1 MKDQKNRL
9 GLDIFDGLVLI
20 VSLIGMIGFSYVLV
34 DESLIKQYL
43 QKSNSGVTVIGEAG
57 EISNDVRRRMQ
68 RSLTW
73 YSLDQQEPIYE
84 GDSLFTGTGSSTEVL
99 LNDGV
104 NISIDENSLVYL
116 SSLNNELILNLESG
130 YVAANV
136 KAKQRI
142 NLLQNG
148 RLATISANNAGR
160 IQIQKNNDGSINLR
174 SNSVSLNVDSDV
186 DKNTLDN
193 KNQEI
198 KIDSNLKIEKRVYE
212 IDLQTPSLEQVILS
226 KNIKFKWSTMGQ
238 EFQEYKVS
246 VSTQPDFSAAI
257 SKTTNTNELEWLLPD
272 TDRKYYWKVE
282 ATNNQAEAKSPVR
295 WFYTST
301 SQGPELLQPANEL
314 SFKLES
320 DQEKKE
326 ILFSWLESFQAQA
339 YEIQVSKDEQFQSLL
354 SSKLVNGIEFG
365 PGVFAKGDYFWR
377 VRAQYGKQN
386 FSDWSNVF
394 RFSVI
399 EDMALPDVAFVEPP
413 VEVVPDPSVHM
424 GPPAP
429 EKPAFETMSMQ
440 KPLAQS
446 PSQHTLNFK
455 EGASNREPQSLQ
467 KFVKNPPN
475 LEWIKI
481 KGAKSYQVEI
491 AKDKV
496 FKKVVAEPK
505 VKTPKF
511 TWSTARPGEYYWR
524 VQALGEMGQIGPW
537 SDVESFIVQAPTP
550 KIKGQVERK
559 KVKTVSA
566 LNKPEQI
573 TVKWNEVPYA
583 SSYELE
589 ISDEKSGKVKKLN
602 NKNTS
607 FSLKMKSGQNYK
619 VRVAALDEQGRS
631 ISSVSDPVPMS
642 VEKSL
647 ELDTPKPLLPQDGVT
662 MVSFDDAP
670 QPVLFKW
677 SKVNGAKEYVFEI
690 SETKEFNET
699 LVNKKISKTDYLQ
712 NESLPKKQLYWRV
725 KAVYENYSS
734 EFTKPRA
741 FGF

>member
-647 ELDTPKPLLPQDGVT
+647 DLDTPKPLLPQDGVT

>member
-677 SKVNGAKEYVFEI
+677 SKVNGAKEYFFEI

-699 LVNKKISKTDYLQ
+699 LLNKKISKTDYLQ

>member
-272 TDRKYYWKVE
+272 TDKKYYWKVE

-399 EDMALPDVAFVEPP
+399 DDMALPDVAFVEPP

-647 ELDTPKPLLPQDGVT
+647 DLDTPKPLLPQDGVT
-662 MVSFDDAP
+662 IVSFDDAP

>member
-20 VSLIGMIGFSYVLV
+20 VSLLGMIGFSYVLV

-43 QKSNSGVTVIGEAG
+43 QKTNSDVAVIGEAG

-73 YSLDQQEPIYE
+73 YSLDKQEPIYE
-84 GDSLFTGTGSSTEVL
+84 GDSLFTGTGSSTEVV

-116 SSLNNELILNLESG
+116 SSLNDELILNLESG

-136 KAKQRI
+136 KAKQKI
-142 NLLQNG
+142 NLVQNG
-148 RLATISANNAGR
+148 KLATISANNAGR
-160 IQIQKNNDGSINLR
+160 IQIQKNTDGSIKLR
-174 SNSVSLNVDSDV
+174 SNSVSLNINSEIDN
-186 DKNTLDN
+186 NTLDN

-198 KIDSNLKIEKRVYE
+198 NIDSNLKIEKRVYE
-212 IDLQTPSLEQVILS
+212 IDLETPSLEQVILS
-226 KNIKFKWSTMGQ
+226 EKINFKWNTMDQ
-238 EFQEYKVS
+238 NFSEYKVS
-246 VSTQPDFSAAI
+246 ISTQPDFSTAI
-257 SKTTNTNELEWLLPD
+257 SMSSNSNQIEWSLPETN
-272 TDRKYYWKVE
+272 RRYFWKVE
-282 ATNNQAEAKSPVR
+282 AANNQAEAKSPVR
-295 WFYTST
+295 WFYTS
-301 SQGPELLQPANEL
+301 SNKGPKLEQPVDQL
-314 SFKLES
+314 SLKLES
-320 DQEKKE
+320 NQQKKE
-326 ILFSWLESFQAQA
+326 ILFSWLERYQAKA
-339 YEIQVSKDEQFQSLL
+339 YEIQVAKDESFQNLL
-354 SSKLVNGIEFG
+354 SSKLVKSVEFG
-365 PGVFAKGDYFWR
+365 PGTFAKGEYFWR
-377 VRAQYGKQN
+377 VRAQFGSQN
-386 FSDWSNVF
+386 FSEWSNVYS
-394 RFSVI
+394 FSVI
-399 EDMALPDVAFVEPP
+399 EEMALPDVAFVEPP
-413 VEVVPDPSVHM
+413 VEVTPDPSVHM

-446 PSQHTLNFK
+446 PSQHTLDFK

-475 LEWIKI
+475 LKWIKI

-496 FKKVVAEPK
+496 FNKVVAEPK

-511 TWSTARPGEYYWR
+511 TWTTARPGEYFWR

-537 SDVESFIVQAPTP
+537 SDVESFVVQAPTP

-559 KVKTVSA
+559 KVKSISA
-566 LNKPEQI
+566 LNRPEQI
-573 TVKWNEVPYA
+573 TVKWSEVPYA

-589 ISDEKSGKVKKLN
+589 ISDVKSGKVKKLK
-602 NKNTS
+602 NKNNS

-631 ISSVSDPVPMS
+631 ISSISDPVPMS

-647 ELDTPKPLLPQDGVT
+647 ELNTPKPLLPQDGVT

-677 SKVNGAKEYVFEI
+677 SKVEGAKEYIFEI
-690 SETKEFNET
+690 SETKEFNKT
-699 LVNKKISKTDYLQ
+699 LVNKKLSKTDYLQ

-734 EFTKPRA
+734 EYTKPRA

>member
-399 EDMALPDVAFVEPP
+399 DDMALPDVAFVEPP

-647 ELDTPKPLLPQDGVT
+647 DLDTPKPLLPQDGVT
-662 MVSFDDAP
+662 IVSFDDAP

-690 SETKEFNET
+690 SETKEFNKT
-699 LVNKKISKTDYLQ
+699 LVNKKLSKTDYLQ